1 VAELLI
7 MLGLLLFSA
16 GTMAYWEAWACM
28 MIYLVGGALVMV
40 YLWAYDIALLERRL
54 RKKEKDA
61 KQSLIRKIGRLV
73 TFPLYIVPGLD
84 HRFGWSHVPTVVVV
98 VADVV
103 ILLAHAWVFLVFRT
117 NSYASRVIEVDAG
130 QRLISTGPYAIVRH
144 PMYLGLVVANL
155 SIPLALGS
163 WWAVLTVP
171 PLIGILVARALNE
184 ERMLLKELAGYR
196 EYTQIT
202 RHRLIPYVW

>member
-1 VAELLI
+1 MMA
-7 MLGLLLFSA
+7 LLLFSA
-16 GTMAYWEAWACM
+16 GTVAYWEAWACM
-28 MIYLVGGALVMV
+28 MIYFVGGALVMV
-40 YLWAYDIALLERRL
+40 YLWAYDVALLERRL
-54 RKKEKDA
+54 RKKEKDG
-61 KQSLIRKIGRLV
+61 KQILIRKVGRLV
-73 TFPLYIVPGLD
+73 TLPLYIVPGLD
-84 HRFGWSHVPTVVVV
+84 HRFGWSHVPVVDVIA
-98 VADVV
+98 ADVV
-103 ILLAHAWVFLVFRT
+103 ILLAHAWVLLVFRT
-117 NSYASRVIEVDAG
+117 NSYASRVIEVDAS
-130 QRLISTGPYAIVRH
+130 QQLISTGPYAIVRH